1 MIYKV
6 GITMM
11 TENQNLIF
19 YQHLEKLL
27 QLMTRLDGFD
37 RESLNAELAEICK
50 MFRISKGVVRFFQG
64 LNHEMQDIGESYVCY
79 DSGEGGR
86 EAHHIRVQTSVN
98 AIVKCSVLMPDN
110 AEPLSPDEF
119 EKVDLVMKTVLNF
132 VSRKRLQSVVEM
144 LAFHDE
150 SGFYNS
156 RYFQRYLHR
165 LNDGNALG
173 GKCAIHFNLR
183 HFSLI
188 NQEIG
193 KTAGDVVIRNYYE
206 GLTTLIGRSGTVCR
220 LGGDNF
226 VAICDQAQLDRV
238 VAYLEGTPVSYDSGF
253 GSRVMVSAS
262 AGIYEIPEGFQMHNP
277 GEIMD
282 KIISASQAAR
292 GGENERIRFFA
303 DTLLTDKE
311 RIMRVQQRF
320 PAALANEEF
329 QVYYQPKIDLRTGA
343 LAGAEALCRWVH
355 KGEMIQP
362 VKFIPILERSTDIC
376 KLDFYMLDHVCR
388 DLRQW
393 LDEGRQV
400 VRISVNLSRRHM
412 MDIDLLNTILEI
424 IDRNNVPH
432 RYIEIELTETT
443 TDVEFKDLKRVVGGL
458 QRAGIFTSVDDFGV
472 GYSSL
477 NLIREI
483 PWNVLKIDRSFLPGE
498 RDHKDSAR
506 SIMFRHVIA
515 MAKELGLSCI
525 AEGVETQTQV
535 DILRDSRC
543 GLAQG
548 FFFDHVLCKSDFEE
562 KLCGFRYPVS

>member
-1 MIYKV
+1 
-6 GITMM
+6 MM
-11 TENQNLIF
+11 TESQNVKF
-19 YQHLEKLL
+19 YRHMENLL
-27 QLMTRLDGFD
+27 RLMTNLNGFSRD
-37 RESLNAELAEICK
+37 SLTDELAEICK
-50 MFRISKGVVRFFQG
+50 MFRISKGEVRFFQG
-64 LNHEMQDIGESYVCY
+64 LNYEMQDKGESYVCY
-79 DSGEGGR
+79 DSGEGGT
-86 EAHHIRVQTSVN
+86 EVHHIRVVTNVN
-98 AIVKCSVLMPDN
+98 AVVNCSVLMPAY

-156 RYFQRYLHR
+156 RYFQRYLHQ
-165 LNDGNALG
+165 LNGENALG
-173 GKCAIHFNLR
+173 GKAALHFNLR

-193 KTAGDVVIRNYYE
+193 KTAGDIVIRNYYD
-206 GLTTLIGRSGTVCR
+206 GLSTLIGRSGTVCR

-226 VAICDQAQLDRV
+226 VAICDQSQLDQV
-238 VAYLEGTPVSYDSGF
+238 IGYLEGTPVSYDSGF
-253 GSRVMVSAS
+253 GSRVMVYAS
-262 AGIYEIPEGFQMHNP
+262 AGVYKIPEGFLMHNP

-282 KIISASQAAR
+282 KIISSSNAAR
-292 GGENERIRFFA
+292 GGAEHIRFFA
-303 DTLLTDKE
+303 DSLLIEKE

-329 QVYYQPKIDLRTGA
+329 QVYYQPKINLRTGE
-343 LAGAEALCRWVH
+343 LAGAEALCRWIR
-355 KGEMIQP
+355 KDKMIQP
-362 VKFIPILERSTDIC
+362 ADFIPVLERSTDIC
-376 KLDFYMLDHVCR
+376 KLDFYMLEHVCK

-412 MDIDLLNTILEI
+412 MDVDLLNTILEI
-424 IDRNNVPH
+424 IDRCNVPH
-432 RYIEIELTETT
+432 QYIEIELTETT

-498 RDHKDSAR
+498 KDHKDSAR

-515 MAKELGLSCI
+515 MAKELGLACI
-525 AEGVETQTQV
+525 AEGVETQSQV

-548 FFFDHVLCKSDFEE
+548 FFFDHVLSKADFEE
-562 KLCGFRYPVS
+562 KLCGFRYPVT